1 MKRLC
6 GEAKG
11 NALFVTNV
19 QDRIDYHTISCTS
32 SSVYLTMLLM
42 WLRRL
47 DERGGR
53 RPQYQPRHQ
62 RGVEGYSLPS
72 DQVAS
77 DFPYTLVF
85 SVSLR
90 FPHSSL
96 SCIVLVARFL
106 LSCVSLRAAS
116 FALPPVIVWTS
127 NV

>member
-62 RGVEGYSLPS
+62 RGVEGHSLPS

-77 DFPYTLVF
+77 DFPYTLVSF
-85 SVSLR
+85 CIPAL
-90 FPHSSL
+90 SSL
-96 SCIVLVARFL
+96 VPLLHRTCSSFPVVLCLLARRL
-106 LSCVSLRAAS
+106 VRSSSRDRLD
-116 FALPPVIVWTS
+116 
-127 NV
+127 